1 MSDKLEYTKK
11 FLETLCNVNVKKHER
26 LIANLFYRTAHIKIQ
41 EEQAKIIFKD
51 LLEIFKKDKK
61 EQNLYKL

>member
-1 MSDKLEYTKK
+1 MSDKLEYIKK
-11 FLETLCNVNVKKHER
+11 FLDTLCNVNVKKHER
-26 LIANLFYRTAHIKIQ
+26 LITNLFYRTAHIKIQ

-61 EQNLYKL
+61 EQNLYK